1 MARRDTQEEA
11 AHHTDEE
18 SHIPDS
24 TGVTNA
30 GGLALSL
37 ISTRQLRTQAISMET
52 GFYEYCS

>member
-18 SHIPDS
+18 SHSPDS

-30 GGLALSL
+30 GGLTLESH
-37 ISTRQLRTQAISMET
+37 IH
-52 GFYEYCS
+52 